1 MEPPIQPSSE
11 QAWEPPVVPSSD
23 DGAQRGARPGV
34 VTVSAVTLMVLGVM
48 LALFGLVFTLFGA
61 MFGTLRLQ
69 PELIDQLGPLP
80 ESFGIFIL
88 GFGLAILIW
97 GVLQVVAAAF
107 VLRRRSWAR
116 ITAIVLAILGT
127 LAGLALSLPG
137 QGGINPV
144 GLTFTLAFT
153 GGHAFAIWALGRSG
167 TWFSGA

>member
-1 MEPPIQPSSE
+1 
-11 QAWEPPVVPSSD
+11 
-23 DGAQRGARPGV
+23 
-34 VTVSAVTLMVLGVM
+34 MVFGVM

-80 ESFGIFIL
+80 DSFGIIIL
-88 GFGLAILIW
+88 GIGLVILIW
-97 GVLQVVAAAF
+97 GVLEVVAAAF

-116 ITAIVLAILGT
+116 ITAIVLATLGT

-137 QGGINPV
+137 KGGVNSV
-144 GLTFTLAFT
+144 GLAITLAFM
-153 GGHAFAIWALGRSG
+153 GGHAFAVWALSRNG